1 MTDNARGAILM
12 MLGMAAFTFSDTAM
26 KLVGQ
31 SMPLFQAVLLR
42 GVLVSSLFLA
52 MAWWTGALA
61 GPLAPRDRNLMI
73 VRSVA
78 EAICAWF
85 FFLALFNMPLANVVA
100 IMQALPLAIV
110 AAGALFLGEKVGWRR
125 WAMIGLGFLGVLLIV
140 RPGTDGF
147 DRFAIYALLSVVFVT
162 VRDLATRRMSP
173 SVPSLRVAFWS
184 AFSVTLFG
192 AAGSLTETWIMPDAR
207 LLGLLSLGGMFI
219 LMGYLMVILAVR
231 RGELAVVTPLRY
243 TGLVW
248 ALLLGWLVF
257 SDWPD
262 ALTMAGA
269 GVIVGSGLY
278 TFWRER
284 QLGIAA
290 RRKAASA
297 SPPGP

>member
-1 MTDNARGAILM
+1 MTDNARGAIMM

-52 MAWWTGALA
+52 MAWWAGALA
-61 GPLAPRDRNLMI
+61 GALAPRDRMLMI

-100 IMQALPLAIV
+100 ILQALPLAIV

-162 VRDLATRRMSP
+162 VRDLATRRMSA

-192 AAGSLTETWIMPDAR
+192 AAGSLTETWVMPDAR

-248 ALLLGWLVF
+248 ALLLGWMVF
-257 SDWPD
+257 GDWPD
-262 ALTMAGA
+262 GLTLAGA
-269 GVIVGSGLY
+269 GVIVASGLY

-284 QLGIAA
+284 QLGVAA
-290 RRKAASA
+290 RQKAATPST
-297 SPPGP
+297 PGA